1 MHDLR
6 YLHEL
11 DRSIVSVIKDYAH
24 QNNFPEF
31 NELLIDL
38 KSIEKNTEKGYSD
51 NKIKNSELSTMIDN
65 QDKLRINLIKQ
76 GIDPW
81 GTTEFDYW
89 TSSFDFDFEPGSGY
103 NNYRVWKYDYSQNRM
118 EGIYS
123 ATTNKAI
130 CIRYFSDE

>member
-1 MHDLR
+1 MQVIILSFMHDLR

-65 QDKLRINLIKQ
+65 QNKLRINLNEKLEYYNQNNDKKTTYNDIKNL
-76 GIDPW
+76 I
-81 GTTEFDYW
+81 
-89 TSSFDFDFEPGSGY
+89 
-103 NNYRVWKYDYSQNRM
+103 NNYIVNFNNIQEFINNGGKSGSKEDT
-118 EGIYS
+118 I
-123 ATTNKAI
+123 
-130 CIRYFSDE
+130 

>member
-65 QDKLRINLIKQ
+65 QNKLRINLNEKLEYYNQNNDKKTTYNDIKNL
-76 GIDPW
+76 I
-81 GTTEFDYW
+81 
-89 TSSFDFDFEPGSGY
+89 
-103 NNYRVWKYDYSQNRM
+103 NNYIVNFNNIQEFINNGGKSGSKEDT
-118 EGIYS
+118 I
-123 ATTNKAI
+123 
-130 CIRYFSDE
+130 